1 LKYRLNIDQAI
12 EALCAGELI
21 VYPTETFY
29 AIGADALSAAAVERL
44 FALKRREPD
53 KPVALIAADSRMAFE
68 LAADVPPA
76 ARTLAARFWPGPL
89 TIVIPARAGLPA
101 GLLGPTGAVG
111 MRVSPHPIARQLASA
126 LGRPI
131 TASSANFSGAPA
143 AATVDEARLVF
154 GDRIRAYLDGGRLSA
169 TAPSTVIAFESGR
182 VRILREGAIARE
194 RIADALRDEVCI

>member
-1 LKYRLNIDQAI
+1 MKYRLNIDQAI

-53 KPVALIAADSRMAFE
+53 KPVALIAADSKMAFE
-68 LAADVPPA
+68 SAAEVPPA

-111 MRVSPHPIARQLASA
+111 MRVSPHPIARQLAST

-131 TASSANFSGAPA
+131 TASSANFSGAPP
-143 AATVDEARLVF
+143 AATIDEARIVF
-154 GDRIRAYLDGGRLSA
+154 GDRIRAYLDGGPLSA
-169 TAPSTVIAFESGR
+169 MAPSTVIAFESGR
-182 VRILREGAIARE
+182 VRILRDGAIARE
-194 RIADALRDEVCI
+194 RIADALGDEVCV